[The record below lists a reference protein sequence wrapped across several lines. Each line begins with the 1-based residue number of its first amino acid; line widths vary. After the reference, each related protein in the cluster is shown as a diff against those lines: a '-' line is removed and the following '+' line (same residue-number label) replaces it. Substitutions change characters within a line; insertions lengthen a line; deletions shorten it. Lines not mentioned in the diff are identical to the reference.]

1 MQYCACSNKFGHFR
15 QVCDF
20 LSELL
25 MPCSCCRKFARD
37 SNEIRQDQSD
47 SHRHLSL
54 DVIDVDL
61 IAFMGRFDHDL
72 TSRLETYG

>member
-1 MQYCACSNKFGHFR
+1 MHVQTNSGTSGRCVTFCPS
-15 QVCDF
+15 
-20 LSELL
+20 
-25 MPCSCCRKFARD
+25 CSCHARVVA
-37 SNEIRQDQSD
+37 SLHAIQMRSD
-47 SHRHLSL
+47 RISQIVIDIYLSL